1 MLSLI
6 KAESPWEAEMLYYN
20 RIGTFDA
27 AKRRDCGIEA

>member
-20 RIGTFDA
+20 RIGTFDVGGLSA
-27 AKRRDCGIEA
+27 AIAA